1 MQFVSY
7 NPTTIQKARIVHFYV
22 LQLCSFFV
30 YIGPTYRRNTAQDL
44 SPRICMLPRIC
55 IMKKKTHA
63 DIKHQVNINN
73 PVICTNL
80 LVVTPFPF
88 LVRSRAGREH
98 RFWVRLRGRPSG
110 SAAPL
115 GSNLPCLSPW
125 PILKPGFWQPKA
137 PSPPNPGETPLG
149 FVSSQPGR
157 LRRAADDFGAQG
169 GRRGWLAGARAGR

>member
-1 MQFVSY
+1 MFFFRIYRSYISTQHSTRFVSTNLHAATNLY
-7 NPTTIQKARIVHFYV
+7 HE
-22 LQLCSFFV
+22 
-30 YIGPTYRRNTAQDL
+30 
-44 SPRICMLPRIC
+44 
-55 IMKKKTHA
+55 KKTHA

-125 PILKPGFWQPKA
+125 PILKPGFRQPKA

-169 GRRGWLAGARAGR
+169 GRRGWLAGAHAGR